1 MGLWLEKINHW
12 MKATKERRRER
23 SSWMGQLPLIEDSLR
38 ESLGCER
45 SADNTP
51 APKQMISS
59 WPPPKYPKQWR
70 TSRSVCVCVC
80 VCVWGYV
87 YVCVWEGV
95 VQIFLLISIA
105 ICSLHTQKILF
116 LLSYA
121 VWFKTK
127 VTNTKVIYSACG
139 YTRNTEES
147 NLLSLHSV
155 LPNNAVYG
163 LFVIT
168 GPLTVSAVLISLR
181 WIFPNPA
188 SIQVV
193 QNVPAAP
200 RQRAKEVNWIL
211 KCPQ

>member
-1 MGLWLEKINHW
+1 MSDQQTTLQHPSKW
-12 MKATKERRRER
+12 
-23 SSWMGQLPLIEDSLR
+23 SLR
-38 ESLGCER
+38 GPHL
-45 SADNTP
+45 NTHNNEEL
-51 APKQMISS
+51 AGVCM
-59 WPPPKYPKQWR
+59 
-70 TSRSVCVCVC
+70 CVCVC
-80 VCVWGYV
+80 VCVS
-87 YVCVWEGV
+87 VCICVCLGRSCTN
-95 VQIFLLISIA
+95 ISNNIYCNLF
-105 ICSLHTQKILF
+105 ITHTKILF
-116 LLSYA
+116 WLSYA

-127 VTNTKVIYSACG
+127 VTNIKVIYSACG

-188 SIQVV
+188 NIQVV

-200 RQRAKEVNWIL
+200 RQRAEEVNWIL